1 MVGVEEFRERLNQ
14 LTAKQRA
21 ALDLLVQHKTSKE
34 ISRELGIS
42 PHTVDQRIDSAKR
55 ILGSSTRGDLAQRYL
70 QLREACE
77 GMTYEQLVIAEPRK
91 LVASEDSERPMD
103 GNGAIV
109 QGRPGSALNARAQ
122 PDHRVGPE
130 LFYGPGGTIFRVLA
144 IILVA
149 LFVAMTTLAV
159 MAIFSE
165 TAKVLS

>member
-1 MVGVEEFRERLNQ
+1 MVGVDEFRERLNQ

-21 ALDLLVQHKTSKE
+21 ALDLLIQHKTSKE
-34 ISRELGIS
+34 ISRALGIS

-55 ILGSSTRGDLAQRYL
+55 ILGSSTRGELVQTYL

-77 GMTYEQLVIAEPRK
+77 GMTYEQMVIAEPRT
-91 LVASEDSERPMD
+91 LVASGEPERRTD
-103 GNGAIV
+103 GNGTFV
-109 QGRPGSALNARAQ
+109 PGGSQSTRNESAQ
-122 PDHRVGPE
+122 PGYRVGPE
-130 LFYGPGGTIFRVLA
+130 LFYGPGGTIFRILA